1 MSILVFFCVV
11 PAPFLVHESS
21 SCTVHPSLVVSFFHL
36 LYVGSFMSVLISM
49 YMTFGMLYCVFME
62 LRYSSA
68 FSHFFFV
75 FPLSACIPPIS
86 HLDLFGLI
94 IILVIIF
101 GLLYRSLVGMWLRYL
116 FISIAVPFPLCW
128 YWPFSTSFIGF
139 DFPAIRSSFGIRIL
153 LCLFIPVSSRIT
165 ASYLSRVF
173 FASFSLCQLF
183 LLLGNPL
190 ALRHVIVNRFSSD
203 PPLSLG
209 LTLMFCYPVSFMSV
223 IYRSSM

>member
-1 MSILVFFCVV
+1 M
-11 PAPFLVHESS
+11 
-21 SCTVHPSLVVSFFHL
+21 
-36 LYVGSFMSVLISM
+36 
-49 YMTFGMLYCVFME
+49 
-62 LRYSSA
+62 
-68 FSHFFFV
+68 
-75 FPLSACIPPIS
+75 
-86 HLDLFGLI
+86 
-94 IILVIIF
+94 
-101 GLLYRSLVGMWLRYL
+101 
-116 FISIAVPFPLCW
+116 
-128 YWPFSTSFIGF
+128 SFIGF
-139 DFPAIRSSFGIRIL
+139 DFPIIRSSFGIRIL